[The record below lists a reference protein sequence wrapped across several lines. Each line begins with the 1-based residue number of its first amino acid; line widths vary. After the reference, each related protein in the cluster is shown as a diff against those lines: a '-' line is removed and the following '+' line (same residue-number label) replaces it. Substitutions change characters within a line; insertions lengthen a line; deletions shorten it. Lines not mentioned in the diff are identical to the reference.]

1 MDLPPPTEIQV
12 KQMIPDTIEEIS
24 VDEYF
29 QHHLFNR
36 MDGAD
41 IPDNVK
47 EFAKDNNC
55 IHVIKLYYWSDK
67 KYQGGD
73 VYSCGINGKL
83 KFILSKEDKLRFANW
98 YQTRKLNIP
107 IYEF

>member
-55 IHVIKLYYWSDK
+55 IYVIKIYHWKYK
-67 KYQGGD
+67 KEYEK
-73 VYSCGINGKL
+73 YSCGINGKL
-83 KFILSKEDKLRFANW
+83 RLILTKDDKPQFANW
-98 YQTRKLNIP
+98 YQTRKLRRTTL
-107 IYEF
+107 YEF